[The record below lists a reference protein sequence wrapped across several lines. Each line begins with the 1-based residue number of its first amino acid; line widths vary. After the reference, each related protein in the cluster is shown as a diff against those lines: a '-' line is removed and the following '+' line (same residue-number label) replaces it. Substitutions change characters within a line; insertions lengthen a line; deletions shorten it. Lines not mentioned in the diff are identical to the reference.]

1 MPHLPSSQSF
11 SSSFLETSQPFSSTP
26 GLGTQPGRLP
36 FDASSLR
43 TPSVNAPVI
52 SQDNRP
58 PFDLVIPGPSS
69 RPDYSPD
76 FHRATQY
83 GSDPSSPAEGDD
95 LFHFPEASDQESSI
109 NKKEYRRMMEYIA
122 EFFSSI
128 EGEFIV
134 SGKLRHCMEVSMK
147 HRKKLLHLFQH

>member
-109 NKKEYRRMMEYIA
+109 NKKEYRRMMEYIG
-122 EFFSSI
+122 EFF
-128 EGEFIV
+128 F
-134 SGKLRHCMEVSMK
+134 LN
-147 HRKKLLHLFQH
+147 